1 LTPAT
6 RGLAA
11 SDSRPELKWPI
22 TSSSELEHRFVLLL
36 LLKAERLFLEMSN
49 ISQDIKSIENKSH
62 GKDIILG
69 YTFPRAYFIL
79 LKASKDKVSL

>member
-1 LTPAT
+1 
-6 RGLAA
+6 
-11 SDSRPELKWPI
+11 
-22 TSSSELEHRFVLLL
+22 
-36 LLKAERLFLEMSN
+36 MSN